1 MRSNV
6 MRKRQQDR
14 KRYFVKQKLYGVF
27 VIAFSFVLLALT
39 KDLMALFGVAVGFSV
54 MTTKQMV
61 INNAYYMEHGGADQ
75 W

>member
-6 MRKRQQDR
+6 MRKKQQDR
-14 KRYFVKQKLYGVF
+14 KRYFIKQKLYGVF
-27 VIAFSFVLLALT
+27 VIVFSLALLALT
-39 KDLMALFGVAVGFSV
+39 KDMMALFGVAVGLGI
-54 MTTKQMV
+54 MTTKKMV